1 MFHYIDA
8 GSAGYRIIVSR
19 MSCMSRMSHMS
30 DVSDM
35 SDKFHK
41 SHKSDR
47 LLVNPVYLFVPNC
60 SA

>member
-19 MSCMSRMSHMS
+19 VSRMSHMS

-41 SHKSDR
+41 FNKSHKSDR
-47 LLVNPVYLFVPNC
+47 SFVNPASHHVPN
-60 SA
+60 